1 MKEALFYHKLPSSK
15 VKCEL
20 CPHYCLISAGRRGIC
35 GVRENRGGILCSL
48 VYGKIIASHV
58 DPIEKKP
65 LFHFLPGS
73 ASYSIATEG
82 CNLRCSFCQNWEIS
96 QLPRERKEIMGEETS
111 PETIVAEALRHS
123 CQSISYTYTEPT
135 IFFEYAL
142 DCAKIAQKK
151 GLKNI
156 FVTNG
161 YISKPA
167 IEMLSPH
174 LDAANIDLKSFREN
188 YYKKECGAH
197 LAPIL
202 ETHKLM
208 RKLNIWIE
216 TTTLIIPGL
225 NDSDEE
231 LSAIAAFIKKELG
244 EDVPWHVSA
253 FRPLYKMLDRPA
265 TPAETLV
272 RAREIGLKLG
282 LKYVYAGNLPI
293 PGTEDTFCAKCK
305 TVLVNRNGFSIAD
318 NLLKEGKCPVC
329 DTAASGV
336 WS

>member
-1 MKEALFYHKLPSSK
+1 MKEAFFYHKLPASR

-20 CPHYCLISAGRRGIC
+20 CPHFCLISPGRRGIC
-35 GVRENRGGILCSL
+35 GVRENQGGVLYSL
-48 VYGKIIASHV
+48 VYGKVIASHV

-82 CNLRCSFCQNWEIS
+82 CNLRCDFCQNWEIS
-96 QLPRERKEIMGEETS
+96 QLPRERKEIMGEEIS
-111 PETIVAEALRHS
+111 PQTVIAEALRHS

-142 DCAKIAQKK
+142 DCAKIAKQK
-151 GLKNI
+151 GLKNV

-161 YISKPA
+161 FTSGPVVEKIAPY
-167 IEMLSPH
+167 
-174 LDAANIDLKSFREN
+174 LDAANIDLKSFREE
-188 YYKKECGAH
+188 YYHKICGAH
-197 LAPIL
+197 LDPVL

-208 RKLNIWIE
+208 RKLKIWIE
-216 TTTLIIPGL
+216 TTTLVIPGI
-225 NDSDEE
+225 NDSEEE
-231 LSAIAAFIKKELG
+231 LAAIAGFIKNELG

-253 FRPLYKMLDRPA
+253 FRPAYKMLDRPA

-272 RAREIGLKLG
+272 RAREIGLQQG

-293 PGTEDTFCAKCK
+293 PGSEDTSCSKCK
-305 TVLVNRNGFSIAD
+305 TVLINRFGFSIEK
-318 NLLKEGKCPVC
+318 NILKAGKCPVC
-329 DTAASGV
+329 GTAASGV